1 MKHIYF
7 FVHRERFHLTI
18 FNKNVTE
25 NIRMKIF
32 IQTRVFAIK
41 QKRCNLGSLLLF
53 LKNAT
58 HEIQAHRLLLKFCS
72 TSQTA
77 FMYFQIHSYL
87 SMIRC
92 FHQSHTP
99 CRCD

>member
-58 HEIQAHRLLLKFCS
+58 HEIKAHRLLLNFVQQAKQPSCIFKF
-72 TSQTA
+72 
-77 FMYFQIHSYL
+77 IH
-87 SMIRC
+87 I
-92 FHQSHTP
+92 TV
-99 CRCD
+99 

>member
-58 HEIQAHRLLLKFCS
+58 HEIQAHRLYCLILFNKPNSLHVFS
-72 TSQTA
+72 NSFISQYDKM
-77 FMYFQIHSYL
+77 FSSKPHS
-87 SMIRC
+87 M
-92 FHQSHTP
+92 
-99 CRCD
+99 

>member
-41 QKRCNLGSLLLF
+41 QTRCNLGSLLLF

-58 HEIQAHRLLLKFCS
+58 HEIQAHNLLLSFAQQAEQPSCIFKF
-72 TSQTA
+72 
-77 FMYFQIHSYL
+77 IH
-87 SMIRC
+87 I
-92 FHQSHTP
+92 TV
-99 CRCD
+99 